1 MNGKHLE
8 LDVEKMS
15 LSELSAL
22 EAGVVHPIGAAPHEE
37 ASNEA
42 EKRSR
47 EVKREIGAH

>member
-1 MNGKHLE
+1 MSE
-8 LDVEKMS
+8 RASEFDVEKMS

-22 EAGVVHPIGAAPHEE
+22 EAGVVHPVSTAPHQE